1 MTRLLPLPK
10 ASDAVRLVANGAVS
24 AFRGSAVSLDPFGAS
39 VSGACDKDVE
49 NLTQ

>member
-1 MTRLLPLPK
+1 MTRLLLS
-10 ASDAVRLVANGAVS
+10 AEGVRRRQAAANGAAS
-24 AFRGSAVSLDPFGAS
+24 AFRGRAVSLGPFGAS